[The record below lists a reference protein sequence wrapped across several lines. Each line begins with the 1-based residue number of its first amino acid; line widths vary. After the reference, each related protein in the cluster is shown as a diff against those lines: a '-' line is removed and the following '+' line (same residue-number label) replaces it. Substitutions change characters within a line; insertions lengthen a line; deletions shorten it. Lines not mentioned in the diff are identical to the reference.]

1 MRLAANIEE
10 NVINGLVLN
19 DQGEW
24 IPLSEKVRKENDF
37 LSHLEAG
44 EVLFN
49 GQWMKIAE
57 AIKMQKATENRIAEE
72 MPVHYQDVIDN
83 ARTRAYM
90 INSNA
95 TRNAGSQENYTD
107 FPPETVCIDAVSS
120 NETLP
125 ETVLYES
132 IPDSDQTTS
141 TVSSLGESVNC
152 SMIDSNSQHTT
163 EIQNV
168 ISNIN
173 ELISRKNDN
182 AQEKSEED
190 LINQALSLE
199 NEPQHKKNRTLLI
212 LLIIL
217 GIIVCSGTAIILYQL
232 Q

>member
-1 MRLAANIEE
+1 MSLAANIEE
-10 NVINGLVLN
+10 NVIRGLVLN

-44 EVLFN
+44 EVLCN
-49 GQWMKIAE
+49 GKWMKIAE
-57 AIKMQKATENRIAEE
+57 AIKLQKAMENQITEE

-90 INSNA
+90 IKSNA
-95 TRNAGSQENYTD
+95 TRNVGNQENYTD
-107 FPPETVCIDAVSS
+107 FLPETVCIEAVSS
-120 NETLP
+120 NENLP

-132 IPDSDQTTS
+132 IPDSDQNTNS
-141 TVSSLGESVNC
+141 VSSPSESVNC
-152 SMIDSNSQHTT
+152 SMIDSNSQHSA

-182 AQEKSEED
+182 TQEKLEED

-199 NEPQHKKNRTLLI
+199 DEPQHKKNRSLLI
-212 LLIIL
+212 LFIIL
-217 GIIVCSGTAIILYQL
+217 GVVVCSSTAIILYLL